1 MRPRHASD
9 LPIGVQTDR
18 GAGRVLSPVRL
29 RVAGGSVVVAG
40 VIALIVSIMLSGFA
54 ARGERQTVVRE
65 GGDAVGLPARGAD
78 STGAEMY
85 VHVVGAVA
93 TPGLVRVPTNAR
105 VVDAIA
111 AAFGLA
117 ADADPSALNLARR
130 VIDGEQLRIP
140 RVGEPGV
147 VVAATHETG
156 LAGRVNLNTASA
168 TELQTLPRV
177 GSAMAQRIIDW
188 RTSHSRFSSVDD
200 LSSVSGFGEKTLD
213 ALRDL
218 VAVG

>member
-1 MRPRHASD
+1 
-9 LPIGVQTDR
+9 
-18 GAGRVLSPVRL
+18 
-29 RVAGGSVVVAG
+29 VVVAG

-54 ARGERQTVVRE
+54 AQGERQSVVVSPAE
-65 GGDAVGLPARGAD
+65 SGESAGLPARGAD
-78 STGAEMY
+78 STIGEMY

-93 TPGLVRVPTNAR
+93 TPGLVRLPTNAR
-105 VVDAIA
+105 VVDAVA

-117 ADADPSALNLARR
+117 VDADPSALNLARR

-147 VVAATHETG
+147 VFAATHEPAS
-156 LAGRVNLNTASA
+156 AGRVNLNTAPA
-168 TELQTLPRV
+168 TELETLPRV

-188 RTSHSRFSSVDD
+188 RTSHGRFSSVDD

-213 ALRDL
+213 AMRDL